1 MQIPSP
7 LLIILLLLALSA
19 AWLIGYRSRFR
30 KFPGLKRRRE
40 QEYFIGLNY
49 LLNDEP
55 DDAIDIFIGAL
66 AINSGT
72 LETHLALCTLL
83 RRRGEVD
90 RAISH
95 CEYLMRHK
103 EFTSREVGTIKLNQ
117 VRSYIAAGLYDRA
130 ENLLAELQNASPPIK
145 VEALSLAITAYQMVK
160 DWAQALNAAKE
171 LLKICPAGKRS
182 ELQLQISHF
191 HCELAEVALNLDD
204 LQGARDELQKAL
216 QVNRNNTRI
225 YMLIGKIE
233 ALSGNYQEAVRV
245 LQKIEQQ
252 DANFAGEVTAAL
264 LDNMQRAGM
273 DNQIAWML
281 DAAQSGN
288 HGAKQLHEIV
298 TAIYKRQGND
308 AALELLRHHL
318 HKNPSLEILAQTFAY
333 AASAA
338 KQDQQEVIE
347 KGATL
352 LNMHVHN
359 CPHYRCE
366 NCGFE
371 LKNLYWLC
379 PGCSKWGMVKPIEG
393 KVTEARVSYHQ

>member
-1 MQIPSP
+1 MQISSP
-7 LLIILLLLALSA
+7 ILILLVLLGLCA
-19 AWLIGYRSRFR
+19 AWLVGYRSRFR

-49 LLNDEP
+49 LLNDEH

-66 AINSGT
+66 AISSGT

-95 CEYLMRHK
+95 CQYLVENK
-103 EFTSREVGTIKLNQ
+103 DFTPRELGIIKLNL

-145 VEALSLAITAYQMVK
+145 AEALSLAITAYQMVK
-160 DWAQALNAAKE
+160 DWGQALNAAKE
-171 LLKICPAGKRS
+171 LLKICAAGKRP
-182 ELQLQISHF
+182 ELQLQTSHF
-191 HCELAEVALNLDD
+191 HCELAEIAMNLND
-204 LQGARDELQKAL
+204 LPSARDELQKAL
-216 QVNRNNTRI
+216 QINRNNTRI

-233 ALSGNYQEAVRV
+233 TLSGNYQEAVRV

-264 LDNMQRAGM
+264 LDNMQKAGM
-273 DNQIAWML
+273 DTQISWML

-288 HGAKQLHEIV
+288 HGAKQLREIV
-298 TAIYKRQGND
+298 TAVDKRRGNE
-308 AALELLRHHL
+308 AALDLLKHHL
-318 HKNPSLEILAQTFAY
+318 YKNPSMEMLAQTFSY
-333 AASAA
+333 ATNAA
-338 KQDQQEVIE
+338 PADQQEVLE
-347 KGATL
+347 KGAAL
-352 LNMHVHN
+352 LSMHVHN

-366 NCGFE
+366 NCGVE

-379 PGCSKWGMVKPIEG
+379 PGCSKWGMVRPIEG
-393 KVTEARVSYHQ
+393 KVSYHQ

>member
-7 LLIILLLLALSA
+7 ILMLLILLALCL

-90 RAISH
+90 RAIAH
-95 CEYLMRHK
+95 CQFLMTNK
-103 EFTSREVGTIKLNQ
+103 DFTPREIGTIKLNL
-117 VRSYIAAGLYDRA
+117 VRSYITAGLYDRA
-130 ENLLAELQNASPPIK
+130 ESLLAELQNASASIK
-145 VEALSLAITAYQMVK
+145 VEALSLAIMAYQMVK
-160 DWAQALNAAKE
+160 DWGQALNAAKE
-171 LLKICPAGKRS
+171 LLKICPAAKRA
-182 ELQLQISHF
+182 ELQLQTSHF
-191 HCELAEVALNLDD
+191 HCELAEIALNLNDV
-204 LQGARDELQKAL
+204 QSAREELQKAL
-216 QVNRNNTRI
+216 QINRNNTRI

-233 ALSGNYQEAVRV
+233 TLTGNYQEAVRV

-264 LDNMQRAGM
+264 LENMQRAGL
-273 DNQIAWML
+273 DNQISWML
-281 DAAQSGN
+281 DAAHAGN

-298 TAIYKRQGND
+298 TALHKKQGNA
-308 AALELLRHHL
+308 AALELLKQHL
-318 HKNPSLEILAQTFAY
+318 HKNPTLEILAQTLSY
-333 AASAA
+333 ATRATSQDQHEVLAKSAA
-338 KQDQQEVIE
+338 
-347 KGATL
+347 L
-352 LNMHVHN
+352 LNIHIHN
-359 CPHYRCE
+359 SPHYRCE
-366 NCGFE
+366 NCSVE

-379 PGCSKWGMVKPIEG
+379 PGCSKWGMVKPIEE
-393 KVTEARVSYHQ
+393 KVSYHP

>member
-7 LLIILLLLALSA
+7 ILILLILLAVCA
-19 AWLIGYRSRFR
+19 AWLVGYRSRFR

-40 QEYFIGLNY
+40 QEYFTGLNY

-95 CEYLMRHK
+95 CQLLMTTK
-103 EFTSREVGTIKLNQ
+103 EFTPREEGAIKLNL

-145 VEALSLAITAYQMVK
+145 AEALSLAITAYQMVR
-160 DWAQALNAAKE
+160 DWAQALNAANE
-171 LLKICPAGKRS
+171 LLKICPAGKRAK
-182 ELQLQISHF
+182 LQLQTSHF
-191 HCELAEVALNLDD
+191 HCELAEIALNLNDP
-204 LQGARDELQKAL
+204 QSAREELQKAL
-216 QVNRNNTRI
+216 QINRSNTRI

-233 ALSGNYQEAVRV
+233 TLTGNYQEAVRV

-264 LDNMQRAGM
+264 LDNMQKAGM
-273 DNQIAWML
+273 DNQISWML
-281 DAAQSGN
+281 AAAQSGN

-298 TAIYKRQGND
+298 TVLQKRQGNE
-308 AALELLRHHL
+308 AALGLLKQHL
-318 HKNPSLEILAQTFAY
+318 YKSPSLETLAQTFAC
-333 AASAA
+333 ATRAEQ
-338 KQDQQEVIE
+338 QDQQEVLE
-347 KGATL
+347 KGAAL
-352 LNMHVHN
+352 LNLHVHN

-379 PGCSKWGMVKPIEG
+379 PGCNKWGMVKPIER
-393 KVTEARVSYHQ
+393 KVSYHQ

>member
-1 MQIPSP
+1 MQIPFP
-7 LLIILLLLALSA
+7 ILILLILLALCA
-19 AWLIGYRSRFR
+19 AWLVGYRSRFR

-40 QEYFIGLNY
+40 QEYFVGLNY

-95 CEYLMRHK
+95 CQYLMENK
-103 EFTSREVGTIKLNQ
+103 EFTPREIGTIKLNL

-145 VEALSLAITAYQMVK
+145 AEALSLAITAYQMVK

-171 LLKICPAGKRS
+171 LLKICPAAKRA
-182 ELQLQISHF
+182 ELQLQTSHF
-191 HCELAEVALNLDD
+191 YCELAEIALNLNDPES
-204 LQGARDELQKAL
+204 AREELQKAL

-233 ALSGNYQEAVRV
+233 TLTGNYQEAVRV

-264 LDNMQRAGM
+264 LDNMQKAGM
-273 DNQIAWML
+273 DNQITWML
-281 DAAQSGN
+281 EAAHSGN

-298 TAIYKRQGND
+298 TAIDQRQGNE
-308 AALELLRHHL
+308 AALALLKHHL
-318 HKNPSLEILAQTFAY
+318 YKNPSLEILAQTFAY
-333 AASAA
+333 ATRAA
-338 KQDQQEVIE
+338 KQDQQEVLE
-347 KGATL
+347 KGAAV
-352 LNMHVHN
+352 LNLHVHN
-359 CPHYRCE
+359 SPHYRCE

-393 KVTEARVSYHQ
+393 KVSYHQ

>member
-1 MQIPSP
+1 MQIPTP
-7 LLIILLLLALSA
+7 ILMLLILLALCM

-90 RAISH
+90 RAIAH
-95 CEYLMRHK
+95 CQLLMTN
-103 EFTSREVGTIKLNQ
+103 EDFTPREIGTIKLNL
-117 VRSYIAAGLYDRA
+117 VRSYITAGLYDRA

-145 VEALSLAITAYQMVK
+145 IEALSLAIMAYQMVK
-160 DWAQALNAAKE
+160 DWGQALNAARE
-171 LLKICPAGKRS
+171 LLKICPAGKRA
-182 ELQLQISHF
+182 ELQLQTSHF
-191 HCELAEVALNLDD
+191 HCELAEIALNLND
-204 LQGARDELQKAL
+204 LQSARDELQKAL
-216 QVNRNNTRI
+216 QINRNNTRI

-233 ALSGNYQEAVRV
+233 TLTGNYQEAVRV

-264 LDNMQRAGM
+264 LDNMQKAGM

-281 DAAQSGN
+281 DAAHSGN

-298 TAIYKRQGND
+298 TALHKRHGNE
-308 AALELLRHHL
+308 AALGLLKQHL
-318 HKNPSLEILAQTFAY
+318 DKNPTLEILAQTFSYATR
-333 AASAA
+333 AASR
-338 KQDQQEVIE
+338 DQQEVLE
-347 KGATL
+347 RGAAL
-352 LNMHVHN
+352 LNMHIHN

-366 NCGFE
+366 NCSVE

-379 PGCSKWGMVKPIEG
+379 PGCSKWGVVKPIEG
-393 KVTEARVSYHQ
+393 KVAYH